1 MKGMKKALIGLALG
15 AVAALGVVGFAA
27 CDSVITGEA
36 EGEYHYANPWDSKS
50 PDYGVKVKVVVEED
64 IIQSVTI
71 VESDYVQASATWT
84 DRDNYLAQE
93 AELLSRYKGVDVD
106 DVMKIKVGVS
116 TDPKG
121 QPITQDEDGFVA
133 LKAGKTDLLL
143 GDATQSSARI
153 VLAVQNAI
161 ENIEAAQA
169 EAE

>member
-27 CDSVITGEA
+27 CDTVITGEA

-93 AELLSRYKGVDVD
+93 AELLSRYKGLDVD
-106 DVMKIKVGVS
+106 DVMKIKVGIS
-116 TDPKG
+116 TNPQG
-121 QPITQDEDGFVA
+121 QPLTQDEDGFVA

-161 ENIEAAQA
+161 ENIEAAK
-169 EAE
+169 

>member
-36 EGEYHYANPWDSKS
+36 EGEYHYANPWGGN
-50 PDYGVKVKVVVEED
+50 DYGVKVKVVVEED

-106 DVMKIKVGVS
+106 DVMKIKVGIS

>member
-1 MKGMKKALIGLALG
+1 MKGMKKALIGLAVG

-27 CDSVITGEA
+27 CDTVITGEA

-106 DVMKIKVGVS
+106 DVMKIKVGIS
-116 TDPKG
+116 TNPQG
-121 QPITQDEDGFVA
+121 QPLTQDEDGFVA

-161 ENIEAAQA
+161 ENIEAAK
-169 EAE
+169 

>member
-1 MKGMKKALIGLALG
+1 MKGMKKALICLALG

-36 EGEYHYANPWDSKS
+36 EGEYHYANPWGGN
-50 PDYGVKVKVVVEED
+50 DYGVKVKVVVEED

-93 AELLSRYKGVDVD
+93 AELLSRYKGLDVD
-106 DVMKIKVGVS
+106 DVMKIKVGIS
-116 TDPKG
+116 TDPQG
-121 QPITQDEDGFVA
+121 QPLTQDEDGFVA

-161 ENIEAAQA
+161 ENIEAAK
-169 EAE
+169 

>member
-27 CDSVITGEA
+27 CDTVITGEA

-93 AELLSRYKGVDVD
+93 AELLSRYKGLDVD
-106 DVMKIKVGVS
+106 DVMKIKVGIS
-116 TDPKG
+116 TDPQG
-121 QPITQDEDGFVA
+121 QPLTQDEDGFVA

-161 ENIEAAQA
+161 ENIEAAK
-169 EAE
+169 

>member
-27 CDSVITGEA
+27 CDTVITGEA

-93 AELLSRYKGVDVD
+93 AELLSRYKGLDVD
-106 DVMKIKVGVS
+106 DVMKIKVGIS
-116 TDPKG
+116 TDPQG

-161 ENIEAAQA
+161 ENIEAAK
-169 EAE
+169 

>member
-27 CDSVITGEA
+27 CDTVITGEA

-106 DVMKIKVGVS
+106 DVMKIKVGIS
-116 TDPKG
+116 TNPQG
-121 QPITQDEDGFVA
+121 QPLTQDEDGFVA

-161 ENIEAAQA
+161 ENIEAAK
-169 EAE
+169 